1 MRDLLVMREVV
12 DDTAAGAL
20 RVIDDFDRLA
30 WLAAQLGYSLTK
42 PGGRRRATL
51 AVAFWRIAHSYDEPA
66 HDG

>member
-20 RVIDDFDRLA
+20 RVIDGFDRLA

-51 AVAFWRIAHSYDEPA
+51 AVAFRRIAHSDDEPA